1 MKTTLFNW
9 KVILFLLSFTNIAGA
24 QVVLPPFFNCNMV
37 LQQGIPIPV
46 WGWASPGEKV
56 SVTFNNKTVI
66 TKTGKDGK
74 WRVSLQAMNYGG
86 PYNMV
91 VKGKNLRTIEN
102 ILIGEVWVCSGQS
115 NMEFNLSSALNAQ
128 AEIAASDYPEIRLF
142 TVKKRIAQ
150 NPEENLE
157 EGEWWQCSPIST
169 PRFSAVAYFFGRS
182 LYLKLKVPIGL
193 INTSWGGTVAETW
206 ISPETISGDPDFAP
220 VLENLKKVDLS
231 EYSKSMEKELRDRY
245 SEYSTSDQ
253 GTKDNQPLWA
263 APEMDDHNWKTMP
276 LPGFIENNGLQGVD
290 GIIWFRKNVVIDA
303 TLAGKSA
310 TIELSKINDSDVTY
324 VNGVKVGSTEL
335 KAEARRS
342 YTIPA
347 GVLKAGINNITV
359 RVEDIGGNG
368 GIYGNAND
376 MSIHAEAGSISLA
389 GDWKYKIGVL
399 KINSTLGPNSFPT
412 LLYNGM
418 INPLVPYGIKGAI
431 WYQGESNAG
440 RAFQYRH
447 LFPELIQDWRKQW
460 NQGNFPFLFVQ
471 LANFMPA
478 DSLPSESTW
487 AELRE
492 AQSMTLSLLK
502 TGMASAID
510 IGDAKDIHPKD
521 KQTVGKRLALS
532 ALKIAY
538 NQNVENLGPVYQD
551 IKITGNK
558 AEITFSHV
566 AAGLMAKDKYGY
578 VKGFTIAGADHK
590 FVWAKATITGANT
603 VLVSSP
609 EVPVPVAVRY
619 GWANNPNDA
628 NLYNSEGLPTD
639 PFRTDKWKGI
649 TE

>member
-1 MKTTLFNW
+1 
-9 KVILFLLSFTNIAGA
+9 
-24 QVVLPPFFNCNMV
+24 
-37 LQQGIPIPV
+37 
-46 WGWASPGEKV
+46 
-56 SVTFNNKTVI
+56 
-66 TKTGKDGK
+66 
-74 WRVSLQAMNYGG
+74 
-86 PYNMV
+86 
-91 VKGKNLRTIEN
+91 
-102 ILIGEVWVCSGQS
+102 
-115 NMEFNLSSALNAQ
+115 
-128 AEIAASDYPEIRLF
+128 
-142 TVKKRIAQ
+142 
-150 NPEENLE
+150 
-157 EGEWWQCSPIST
+157 
-169 PRFSAVAYFFGRS
+169 
-182 LYLKLKVPIGL
+182 
-193 INTSWGGTVAETW
+193 
-206 ISPETISGDPDFAP
+206 
-220 VLENLKKVDLS
+220 
-231 EYSKSMEKELRDRY
+231 
-245 SEYSTSDQ
+245 
-253 GTKDNQPLWA
+253 
-263 APEMDDHNWKTMP
+263 MDDHSWKTMP

-290 GIIWFRKNVVIDA
+290 GIIWFRKNVAIDA
-303 TLAGKSA
+303 ALAGKSV
-310 TIELSKINDSDVTY
+310 TLELAKINDSDVTY
-324 VNGVKVGSTEL
+324 VNGIKVGATEL
-335 KAEARRS
+335 RAEARRS

-347 GVLKAGINNITV
+347 GVLKTGINNITV

-376 MSIHAEAGSISLA
+376 MSIHSNAVSIPLA

-440 RAFQYRH
+440 RSFQYRH
-447 LFPELIQDWRKQW
+447 LFPELIKDWRKQW
-460 NQGNFPFLFVQ
+460 NQGDFPFLFVQ

-492 AQSMTLSLLK
+492 AQSMTLSLPK

-510 IGDAKDIHPKD
+510 IGDALDIHPKD

-532 ALKIAY
+532 ALKVAY
-538 NQNVENLGPVYQD
+538 NQNVENLGPVYKD

-578 VKGFTIAGADHK
+578 VKGFTVAGADHK
-590 FVWAKATITGANT
+590 FVWAKATITGTNT
-603 VLVSSP
+603 VVVSSP
-609 EVPVPVAVRY
+609 DVAEPVAVRY
-619 GWANNPNDA
+619 GWANNPDDA

>member
-1 MKTTLFNW
+1 MKRS
-9 KVILFLLSFTNIAGA
+9 LLSLKILLALLLFSKMADS

-56 SVTFNNKTVI
+56 SVTFNNKTVT

-115 NMEFNLSSALNAQ
+115 NMKFNLSSALNAQ

-157 EGEWWQCSPIST
+157 EGEWWQCSPVST
-169 PRFSAVAYFFGRS
+169 PRFSAVAYFFGRD

-193 INTSWGGTVAETW
+193 IHTSWGGTVAETW

-220 VLENLKKVDLS
+220 VLENLKKVDLN
-231 EYSKSMEKELRDRY
+231 EYSKSMEKELRNRF

-253 GTKDNQPLWA
+253 GTNDNQPIWA
-263 APEMDDHNWKTMP
+263 TPDMDDHSWKTMP

-290 GIIWFRKNVVIDA
+290 GIIWFRKNISVDA
-303 TLAGKSA
+303 ALAGKRA
-310 TIELSKINDSDVTY
+310 TIELSKINDSDATY

-347 GVLKAGINNITV
+347 GILKAGTNNITV

-376 MSIHAEAGSISLA
+376 MSIHTEAGSISLA

-447 LFPELIQDWRKQW
+447 IFPDLIKDWRKQW
-460 NQGNFPFLFVQ
+460 NQGDFPFLFVQ

-492 AQSMTLSLLK
+492 AQSMTLSLPK

-510 IGDAKDIHPKD
+510 IGDALDIHPKD

-558 AEITFSHV
+558 VEITFSHV
-566 AAGLMAKDKYGY
+566 AAGLMAKDRYGY
-578 VKGFTIAGADHK
+578 VKGFTVAGAKHK
-590 FVWAKATITGANT
+590 FVWAKATITGVNT

-609 EVPVPVAVRY
+609 EVSVPVAVRY
-619 GWANNPNDA
+619 GWANNPDDV
-628 NLYNSEGLPTD
+628 NLYNSDGLPAD